1 MFIIT
6 ILDRNN
12 KWFLVDSLL
21 IVINF
26 HIQNINE
33 ITGEAM
39 KRILILFL
47 LFSAGILLS
56 QEIYFEAYDQPNDD
70 GSAIKLDWKL
80 DSAGIMEVER
90 KEKDGEFEFV
100 TRLVHTSGQYVD
112 GHDISVGK
120 LYTYRLN
127 VRSELGD
134 ITDSFETTA
143 TAKAQWFNTNKIS
156 LLIMSLIMAASI
168 IFFIYSARSGKE
180 LYIRKIAGLESMDE
194 SVGRAT
200 EMGRPILFIPGT
212 LDLDDMQTI
221 AGLTILGKLAQK
233 AAEYDAQL
241 IVPVCRSMVLSTAK
255 EVVKEAY
262 LKAGRP
268 DAYRSDSVFY
278 LTDDQFGF
286 VAGVDGIIVREKP
299 AANFFMGAFY
309 AESLILAETGFSS
322 GAIQTSGTAMPSQ
335 LPFFVVACDF
345 TLIGEEL
352 YAASA
357 YLSKEPHQLGSLKGQ
372 DLGKA
377 IFIFVLIAGVI
388 LEILDIHF
396 LKDFLTLH

>member
-1 MFIIT
+1 MKRVLIVLMLFST
-6 ILDRNN
+6 G
-12 KWFLVDSLL
+12 LL
-21 IVINF
+21 IA
-26 HIQNINE
+26 QNL
-33 ITGEAM
+33 T
-39 KRILILFL
+39 
-47 LFSAGILLS
+47 
-56 QEIYFEAYDQPNDD
+56 FEAFDQPNDD
-70 GSAIKLDWKL
+70 GTAIRIEWKL
-80 DSAGIMEVER
+80 DDIDGFVLDLER
-90 KEKDGEFEFV
+90 KESGGEYIFLTKLNNHSGKFIDGNNIKPKIEY
-100 TRLVHTSGQYVD
+100 SY
-112 GHDISVGK
+112 K
-120 LYTYRLN
+120 LN
-127 VRSELGD
+127 VRNLDDEVIFSRE
-134 ITDSFETTA
+134 STTM
-143 TAKAQWFNTNKIS
+143 AKAQWFNTNKIS
-156 LLIMSLIMAASI
+156 LLIMSLILTIAI
-168 IFFIYSARSGKE
+168 IYFIFSAKSGKE

-262 LKAGRP
+262 IKAGRP
-268 DAYRSDSVFY
+268 DAFRSDSVFY

-299 AANFFMGAFY
+299 AANFFLGAFY

-377 IFIFVLIAGVI
+377 LFIFILISGVI
-388 LEILDIHF
+388 LEIFGVHF